1 MDRQEEI
8 SQILNAA
15 NDVTAT
21 LNSVESLSRAYPFFS
36 LPSAIM
42 IKHFNGELADD
53 VKQRLLHR
61 IALSSPDPTTLYQL
75 LNTDGDS
82 IHNFYPKEEKK
93 PQIGTEDTITTFLNT
108 YGNSEPGEEELL
120 EKLIFNPVPDYAS
133 VLESEED
140 EDKTEN
146 KEKPTG
152 NDALIDAFLEKQK
165 PEKRNSSSHTTA
177 TVKTKPN
184 TESEPSKPDPDSMLS
199 ESLAKIYIKQR
210 RYDKAYEI
218 ISQLS
223 LNFPK
228 KSIYFADQLRFLRK
242 LIINQQHKNSKNN

>member
-61 IALSSPDPTTLYQL
+61 IALSSPDPTTLYQQR
-75 LNTDGDS
+75 NTDADS
-82 IHNFYPKEEKK
+82 LPNLYPQEEKK
-93 PQIGTEDTITTFLNT
+93 PQIGTEDTITAFLNT

-140 EDKTEN
+140 ETDN
-146 KEKPTG
+146 KEKSTG

-177 TVKTKPN
+177 TVNTKPN

>member
-1 MDRQEEI
+1 MDRQEDI
-8 SQILNAA
+8 SQILNAT
-15 NDVTAT
+15 NDVVAS
-21 LNSVESLSRAYPFFS
+21 LNSVESLFRAYPFFS

-42 IKHFNGELADD
+42 IKQYGDELAED
-53 VKQRLLHR
+53 VKQRLLNR
-61 IALSSPDPTTLYQL
+61 IALSSPDPTMMYQL
-75 LNTDGDS
+75 LSTNSGNV
-82 IHNFYPKEEKK
+82 HNFYPKEEKK
-93 PQIGTEDTITTFLNT
+93 TQIGTEDTITTFLNT

-140 EDKTEN
+140 ETEE

-165 PEKRNSSSHTTA
+165 PEKRNSSSHTPV
-177 TVKTKPN
+177 TVKTKTN

-242 LIINQQHKNSKNN
+242 LIINQQHKNSKNNK